1 MNRDY
6 EVAIFD
12 MDGTLLDSMR
22 YWRYTSLE
30 FLLAHQ
36 MPVRPEDLARMHDTS
51 SRKLLYEIAEREGIQ
66 IGDRKTV
73 IAELESYMNRHYLHD
88 VHLKE
93 NVPELLEAIRKSGM
107 RMCVATGSPRQYAR
121 NGLYRLGIL
130 DYFEFVT
137 DNYENAEGLSKDKPE
152 YFTLLAKRLG
162 VAPEKCVVF
171 EDALYAMEAAK
182 AAGCGIVAIE
192 DETARNQR
200 EGIVKIADRYIRG
213 YAELLNK

>member
-1 MNRDY
+1 MNHPY

-36 MPVRPEDLARMHDTS
+36 MPVRPEDLTRMHDTS
-51 SRKLLYEIAEREGIQ
+51 SRKLLYEIAEREGID
-66 IGDRKTV
+66 IGDRETV
-73 IAELESYMNRHYLHD
+73 IAELERYMNRHYLYD
-88 VHLKE
+88 VKLKE

-171 EDALYAMEAAK
+171 EDAHYAMEAAK
-182 AAGCGIVAIE
+182 AAGCTIVAIE

-200 EGIVKIADRYIRG
+200 EDIIRIADRYIRN
-213 YAELLNK
+213 YAELL

>member
-1 MNRDY
+1 MNHRY
-6 EVAIFD
+6 EAAIFD

-22 YWRYTSLE
+22 YWRYTTLE

-36 MPVRPEDLARMHDTS
+36 MPVRPEDLVRMHDTS
-51 SRKLLYEIAEREGIQ
+51 SRKLLYEIAERENID
-66 IGDRKTV
+66 IGDKKTV
-73 IAELESYMNRHYLHD
+73 IAELEGYMNRHYLHD
-88 VHLKE
+88 VKLKE
-93 NVPELLEAIRKSGM
+93 NVPELLEELRKSGI

-171 EDALYAMEAAK
+171 EDAHYAMEAAK
-182 AAGCGIVAIE
+182 AAGCAIVAIE
-192 DETARNQR
+192 DDTARNQR
-200 EGIVKIADRYIRG
+200 EDIIRIADRYIRS
-213 YAELLNK
+213 YSELLNP